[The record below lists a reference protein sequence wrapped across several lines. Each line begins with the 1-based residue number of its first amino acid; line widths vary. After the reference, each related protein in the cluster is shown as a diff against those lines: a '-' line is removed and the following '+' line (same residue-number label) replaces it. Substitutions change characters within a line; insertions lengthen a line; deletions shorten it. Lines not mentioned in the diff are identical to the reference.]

1 MGRLAAVP
9 EKGFTAI
16 ELLIYTSIGALIT
29 AFAIPFVTQTTHQT
43 ELEQALKI
51 TEDSIQQAR
60 RTARI
65 YHTDVVMRI
74 ESESDS
80 SQDAIHISIPEM
92 QRDPA
97 LNMVTEEFPLPE
109 GIDIVSSDEIIRFDP
124 AGEVNWP
131 ASLMSVSQKTGD
143 LSKHLLVK

>member
-1 MGRLAAVP
+1 
-9 EKGFTAI
+9 
-16 ELLIYTSIGALIT
+16 
-29 AFAIPFVTQTTHQT
+29 
-43 ELEQALKI
+43 
-51 TEDSIQQAR
+51 
-60 RTARI
+60 
-65 YHTDVVMRI
+65 MRI

-131 ASLMSVSQKTGD
+131 ASLMIVSQKTGD